1 MICVYFRHRH
11 RFTISIT
18 LIRNELCRFLISARL
33 NIIGRHHE
41 SLLTTSFSSMTTINP
56 LESSMDLCVFMHI
69 LKYPGILS
77 LMLMCTNST
86 HKHYNVITW
95 FYSFYVFEAFY
106 SVRKLRVGLFVWAL
120 QVIGLCGIGLT
131 CLPACRLVCLRV
143 RLTCQLPLVWTLQLP
158 LCWEPPP
165 FYGFLPFLLHNIFD
179 LLEKNVRKLFPSRTF
194 SAAFTA
200 RHCPYKCPG
209 KSGGYWK
216 FESACC
222 AQKDFG
228 VGSMRMGTML
238 KIFIHLF
245 CFVFGLGF

>member
-18 LIRNELCRFLISARL
+18 FSRNELCRFLISARL

-41 SLLTTSFSSMTTINP
+41 SLLTSSFSSMTTINP
-56 LESSMDLCVFMHI
+56 LESSMYLCVFMHI

-86 HKHYNVITW
+86 DIPYAIVNLSDCYNVITW

-131 CLPACRLVCLRV
+131 CLPACLS
-143 RLTCQLPLVWTLQLP
+143 TD
-158 LCWEPPP
+158 
-165 FYGFLPFLLHNIFD
+165 GF
-179 LLEKNVRKLFPSRTF
+179 V
-194 SAAFTA
+194 
-200 RHCPYKCPG
+200 
-209 KSGGYWK
+209 
-216 FESACC
+216 
-222 AQKDFG
+222 
-228 VGSMRMGTML
+228 
-238 KIFIHLF
+238 
-245 CFVFGLGF
+245 